1 MHDRDTEESA
11 NIRRFSR
18 YQRLLHDIKDAET
31 EAQAHGRLDW
41 ALRQPLAGRHHR
53 ATDGARRAA

>member
-1 MHDRDTEESA
+1 MHERDTEESA

-31 EAQAHGRLDW
+31 EAQAHCRLESH
-41 ALRQPLAGRHHR
+41 Q
-53 ATDGARRAA
+53 RRARMVPLSPTA